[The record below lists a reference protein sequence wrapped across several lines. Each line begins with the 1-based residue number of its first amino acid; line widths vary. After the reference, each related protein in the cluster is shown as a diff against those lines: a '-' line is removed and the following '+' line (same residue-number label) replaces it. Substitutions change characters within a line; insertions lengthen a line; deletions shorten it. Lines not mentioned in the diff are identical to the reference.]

1 MKKVLIIFAALLIGF
16 QLSAQKTKAVKQA
29 VSKVEPQVVVK
40 PQVDR
45 SKQPLPGP
53 APVIKIGDFQ
63 SFTLDNGLKVF
74 VVENHKVPR
83 VSFNLLLDID
93 PVYQGDE
100 TGFVEFA
107 GELLRRGTI
116 SRSKDQI
123 DEAVDMLGADL
134 STSPDGITARCLTRH
149 HEQLFELMS
158 DIIKNADF
166 KAEELEKIRTQA
178 LSNLQAEKDEPD
190 AIAGRISK
198 KLMYGSL
205 HPYGESMTEESAKKV
220 TLDACKGYYNTFFK
234 PNVAYLAI
242 VGDINLDQAKQLV
255 TKYLSDW
262 KMGDVPK
269 AVYPAPKAPAATAV
283 SVVDRP
289 SAVQS
294 TLYVCYPVNLKP
306 GSADDIT
313 AKVANTVLGG
323 GSFRLFN
330 NLREKHGWTY
340 GAYSSLNPDKYS
352 GSFIASTEVRNPVSD
367 SAVTEILFEMN
378 KMRKEPVPEEELT
391 MVKNFMNGNFGR
403 ALENPATIARFAIQA
418 ARFNLPADYFS
429 TYLTKLMAVTPV
441 DIQMMAQKYFRPENA
456 HILVVGNASEIAPK
470 LKAFAKSG
478 EITYYDTDGNIYD
491 PNIKLTP
498 APDGITAETVINNY
512 VNAVGGLKKIKKIKD
527 LTMNASASMQG
538 QTINFD
544 TYIKSPDKSF
554 MQIGSQGMVF
564 AKQIY
569 NAGKGVNVTPM
580 SNETKPME
588 AAELASFK
596 EQALVVGEAFY
607 KELGYTCTL
616 LGIEQQRN
624 EDKWYKVLIEI
635 PGTDPQTSYFDVNTG
650 LKVKTEMKGS
660 YTSFS
665 DYREVNGVKF
675 PYTMQSSMEGQA
687 FTITVNNATAN
698 TKISDD
704 LFKIE

>member
-1 MKKVLIIFAALLIGF
+1 MKKIIIIFAAFLIGF
-16 QLSAQKTKAVKQA
+16 QLSAQKTKVVKQA
-29 VSKVEPQVVVK
+29 VPKVESQIVVK
-40 PQVDR
+40 PQLDR

-53 APVIKIGDFQ
+53 APVIKIADFQ

-93 PVYQGDE
+93 PVFQNGE
-100 TGFVEFA
+100 TGFVDFA
-107 GELLRRGTI
+107 GDLLRRGTFTH
-116 SRSKDQI
+116 SKDQI
-123 DEAVDMLGADL
+123 DEAIDMLGADL
-134 STSPDGITARCLTRH
+134 STSSDGITARCLTRH
-149 HEQLFELMS
+149 YEQLFELMS

-166 KAEELEKIRTQA
+166 KSEELEKIRTQA

-198 KLMYGSL
+198 KLMFGSM
-205 HPYGESMTEESAKKV
+205 HPYGESMTEESVKKV
-220 TLDACKGYYNTFFK
+220 TLDACKNYYNTFFK

-242 VGDINLDQAKQLV
+242 VGDINLEQAKQLV

-262 KMGDVPK
+262 KSGDVPK
-269 AVYPAPKAPAATAV
+269 TNYPAPKAPMTSTV
-283 SVVDRP
+283 SMVDRP

-294 TLYVCYPVNLKP
+294 TIYVCYPVNLKP
-306 GSADDIT
+306 GSSDDIT

-340 GAYSSLNPDKYS
+340 GAYSSLNSDKYA

-367 SAVTEILFEMN
+367 SAVTEILAEMN
-378 KMRKEPVPEEELT
+378 KMRKELVPDLELT
-391 MVKNFMNGNFGR
+391 MVKNYMNGNFGR

-429 TYLTKLMAVTPV
+429 TYLTKLMAVTPA
-441 DIQMMAQKYFRPENA
+441 DIQMMSQKYFRPENA
-456 HILVVGNASEIAPK
+456 HILVVGNAAEIAPK
-470 LKAFAKSG
+470 LKGFVKTG

-498 APDGITAETVINNY
+498 APDGITAETVLNNY

-527 LTMNASASMQG
+527 ITMNASATMQG

-544 TYIKSPDKSF
+544 TYIKAPDKSF
-554 MQIGSQGMVF
+554 MQIGSMGMVF

-569 NAGKGVNVTPM
+569 NSGKGVNVSPIN
-580 SNETKPME
+580 NETKPME
-588 AAELASFK
+588 AAELANFK
-596 EQALVVGEAFY
+596 EQALVVGEAY
-607 KELGYTCTL
+607 YNELGYTCTL

-624 EDKWYKVLIEI
+624 DDKWYKVLIEI

-660 YTSFS
+660 YTIYS
-665 DYREVNGVKF
+665 DYREINGVKF
-675 PYTMQSSMEGQA
+675 PFSMQSSMDGQA
-687 FTITVNNATAN
+687 FTIVVNNATAN

-704 LFKIE
+704 LFKVE

>member
-1 MKKVLIIFAALLIGF
+1 MKKILIIFAALLIGF
-16 QLSAQKTKAVKQA
+16 QLSAQKTKVVKNA
-29 VSKVEPQVVVK
+29 APKVEPQVVVK

-93 PVYQGDE
+93 PVFQNDE
-100 TGFVEFA
+100 TGFVDFA
-107 GELLRRGTI
+107 GDLLRRGTS

-134 STSPDGITARCLTRH
+134 STSADGITARCLTRH
-149 HEQLFELMS
+149 YEQLFELMS
-158 DIIKNADF
+158 DIIKNSDF
-166 KAEELEKIRTQA
+166 KSEELEKIRTQA

-198 KLMYGSL
+198 KLMFGSI
-205 HPYGESMTEESAKKV
+205 HPYGQSMTEESAGKV
-220 TLDACKGYYNTFFK
+220 TLESCKLYYETYFK

-242 VGDINLDQAKQLV
+242 VGDINLEQAKQLV
-255 TKYLSDW
+255 SKYLSDW
-262 KMGDVPK
+262 KSGDVPK
-269 AVYPAPKAPAATAV
+269 AMFPMPKAPPSTTV
-283 SVVDRP
+283 SIVDRP

-294 TLYVCYPVNLKP
+294 TIYVCYPVNLKP

-313 AKVANTVLGG
+313 ARVANTVLGG

-340 GAYSSLNPDKYS
+340 GAYSSLNPDKYA
-352 GSFIASTEVRNPVSD
+352 GSFMVSTEVRNPVSD
-367 SAVTEILFEMN
+367 SAVTEILAEMN
-378 KMRKEPVPEEELT
+378 KMRKEVVPDDELN

-429 TYLTKLMAVTPV
+429 NYLTKLMAVTPA
-441 DIQMMAQKYFRPENA
+441 DIQMMSQKYFRPENA
-456 HILVVGNASEIAPK
+456 HILVVGNAAEVAPK
-470 LKAFAKSG
+470 LKNFAKSG
-478 EITYYDTDGNIYD
+478 EITYFDTDGNVYD

-498 APDGITAETVINNY
+498 APEGMTAETVLNNY

-527 LTMNASASMQG
+527 LTMNASATMQG

-544 TYIKSPDKSF
+544 TYIKAPDKSF

-569 NAGKGVNVTPM
+569 NNGIGTNISPM
-580 SNETKPME
+580 GGEKKPME
-588 AAELASFK
+588 AAELANFK

-616 LGIEQQRN
+616 LGIELQKN
-624 EDKWYKVLIEI
+624 EDKWYKVSIEI
-635 PGTDPQTSYFDVNTG
+635 PGADPQVSYFDVETG

-660 YTSFS
+660 YTIYS
-665 DYREVNGVKF
+665 DYRDINGVKF
-675 PYTMQSSMEGQA
+675 PFSIQSSMDGQA
-687 FTITVNNATAN
+687 FTIIVNSAMAN

-704 LFKIE
+704 LFKLE